1 MHKAFSICCRQS
13 ARSEDAVSA
22 DDLLSTT
29 IAAIVVA
36 QPQHLISC
44 LEYLKL
50 FHGTGDWSGK
60 TGFQVA
66 TLEAAAAY
74 LEQINPACSPLSTA
88 GNNHLC
94 IRCPRDLTGFYNARH
109 IPHGLLQKDSRI
121 RMLFLHVI
129 PRFWGWS
136 LQEVCKAEILECAGA
151 KPRHSQ
157 EFVRALLEDDEP
169 LTFASS
175 TRLQSTPVQIPSRH
189 EGVSPDNLR

>member
-1 MHKAFSICCRQS
+1 MHDAFSICCRQS
-13 ARSEDAVSA
+13 AHSEEAVSA

-36 QPQHLISC
+36 QPQRLISC

-88 GNNHLC
+88 GDHHLC
-94 IRCPRDLTGFYNARH
+94 IGCPRHLQAFHDAGH
-109 IPHGLLQKDSRI
+109 IPHRQLQKDSRI
-121 RMLFLHVI
+121 RMLFRSPL
-129 PRFWGWS
+129 
-136 LQEVCKAEILECAGA
+136 LAECEHGLG
-151 KPRHSQ
+151 
-157 EFVRALLEDDEP
+157 P
-169 LTFASS
+169 L
-175 TRLQSTPVQIPSRH
+175 
-189 EGVSPDNLR
+189 

>member
-1 MHKAFSICCRQS
+1 MHDAYDFCCRQS
-13 ARSEDAVSA
+13 AHSEEAVSA

-74 LEQINPACSPLSTA
+74 LEQINPACSPLTPA
-88 GNNHLC
+88 G
-94 IRCPRDLTGFYNARH
+94 D
-109 IPHGLLQKDSRI
+109 
-121 RMLFLHVI
+121 
-129 PRFWGWS
+129 
-136 LQEVCKAEILECAGA
+136 
-151 KPRHSQ
+151 HS
-157 EFVRALLEDDEP
+157 
-169 LTFASS
+169 SS
-175 TRLQSTPVQIPSRH
+175 C
-189 EGVSPDNLR
+189 GC

>member
-1 MHKAFSICCRQS
+1 MHDAFGICCRQS
-13 ARSEDAVSA
+13 IHSEEAVSA

-74 LEQINPACSPLSTA
+74 LEQINPSCSPLSAAGSQIIKSLVSLHTA
-88 GNNHLC
+88 TKLC
-94 IRCPRDLTGFYNARH
+94 QSRGHHIEVVLKAARAGH
-109 IPHGLLQKDSRI
+109 SVLRLL
-121 RMLFLHVI
+121 
-129 PRFWGWS
+129 
-136 LQEVCKAEILECAGA
+136 
-151 KPRHSQ
+151 
-157 EFVRALLEDDEP
+157 P
-169 LTFASS
+169 L
-175 TRLQSTPVQIPSRH
+175 
-189 EGVSPDNLR
+189 